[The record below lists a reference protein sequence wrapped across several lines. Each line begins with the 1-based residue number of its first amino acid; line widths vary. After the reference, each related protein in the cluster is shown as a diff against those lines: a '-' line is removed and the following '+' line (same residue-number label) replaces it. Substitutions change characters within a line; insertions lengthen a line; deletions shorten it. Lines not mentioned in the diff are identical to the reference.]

1 MWCEKYSD
9 SLRKK
14 KTMKAEKSDLNKTEI
29 MRKILRRDA

>member
-1 MWCEKYSD
+1 MKSTVIV
-9 SLRKK
+9 SGKK

>member
-14 KTMKAEKSDLNKTEI
+14 KTMKAEKSDLNKTNNE
-29 MRKILRRDA
+29 KDS